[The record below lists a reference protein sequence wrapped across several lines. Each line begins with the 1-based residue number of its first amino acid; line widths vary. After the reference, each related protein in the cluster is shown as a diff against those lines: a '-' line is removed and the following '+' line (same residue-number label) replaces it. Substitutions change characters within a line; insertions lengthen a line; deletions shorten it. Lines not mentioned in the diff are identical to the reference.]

1 MTNFTVHMPPLQFNP
16 EMFEQII
23 SERGM
28 PIRWEMATLCS
39 CVRADATSGTPSF
52 NCGLCY
58 NGNIFVNPQTLTA
71 AVTNITGQRNAQ
83 IFGELAIGGIYVTVP
98 GAYRLGVND
107 RITLLNQTMR
117 YSELCEPV
125 AATLKADANPGDTAI
140 TIDNPR
146 KFPLPIS
153 GSVSCTVDGQ
163 SVTYTGKTT
172 TQLTGI
178 PSTGAGSIQTP
189 VASGSTVQLM
199 EWLLR
204 YPPTTVFDARTL
216 TTALVNGTD
225 YVITDGRRLKL
236 LTTAALPRF
245 TVTYDGAPVYIVDN
259 LSHAFRDQMLKLGQ
273 VDGTPTLARLPVA
286 CVARRDWVNNRMG

>member
-1 MTNFTVHMPPLQFNP
+1 MPPLQFNP

-23 SERGM
+23 ADRGM
-28 PIRWEMATLCS
+28 PIQWELATLCS
-39 CVRADATSGTPSF
+39 CVRADNTTGTPSF
-52 NCGLCY
+52 NCGVCY
-58 NGNIFVNPQTLTA
+58 NGNVFVNPQTLTA

-117 YSELCEPV
+117 YSELCEPALASTKV
-125 AATLKADANPGDTAI
+125 IANPGDTAI
-140 TIDNPR
+140 TVDNPR

-153 GSVSCTVDGQ
+153 GVVTATLNGQ
-163 SVTYTGKTT
+163 SITYTGKST

-178 PSTGAGSIQTP
+178 PTTGVGSIQAQAA
-189 VASGSTVQLM
+189 VGSPVQLM

-204 YPPTTVFDARTL
+204 YPPSTVFDARTIVGV
-216 TTALVNGTD
+216 LVEGTD

-236 LTTAALPRF
+236 LTTAGLPRF
-245 TVTYDGAPVYIVDN
+245 TVTYDAQPVYLVDN
-259 LSHAFRDQMLKLGQ
+259 LTHAFRDQMLKLGQ
-273 VDGTPTLARLPVA
+273 VGGIPTLARLPVA
-286 CVARRDWVNNRMG
+286 VVCRRDWVNNRMG